1 MESENSSLTGAKNK
15 MVLASLFL
23 FTIWF
28 IIFYPVYP
36 ELFSTWMNHSNNSH
50 GILVPII
57 SAFLIWQKRKE
68 LSQEKIKSSAW
79 GAVILIVSICLYII
93 AYAGAIAVVCR
104 AMIVFSLI
112 GLVLFN
118 FGKRILNVI
127 AFPLFYLIFM
137 VPVPESIYTLVA
149 FPLQLF
155 ATKISAFLINAFS
168 IPVLR
173 EGNMLYFANTQ
184 LEVAEACSGLRSMTS
199 YIMLSFLFAYMIKKS
214 WRNRI
219 FIILSAVPLALFTN
233 IVRVT
238 GTGVLAHFYGDGVA
252 RSFLHEFSGLIV
264 FALGFVMLFGIYAFL
279 DKIKQN

>member
-1 MESENSSLTGAKNK
+1 VESENSSLTGAKNK

-23 FTIWF
+23 FSIWF
-28 IIFYPVYP
+28 SIFYPVYP

-57 SAFLIWQKRKE
+57 SVFLIWQKRKE
-68 LSQEKIKSSAW
+68 LSREKIGSSAW

-93 AYAGAIAVVCR
+93 AYAGAIAVVSR
-104 AMIVFSLI
+104 AMIVFSLM
-112 GLVLFN
+112 GLILFN
-118 FGKRILNVI
+118 FGRRIFSII

-199 YIMLSFLFAYMIKKS
+199 YIMLSFLFAYMMKKS

-219 FIILSAVPLALFTN
+219 LIILSAIPLALITN
-233 IVRVT
+233 IIRVT
-238 GTGVLAHFYGDGVA
+238 GTGILAHFYGDRAA
-252 RSFLHEFSGLIV
+252 RSFLHEFSGLAV
-264 FALGFVMLFGIYAFL
+264 FALGFMMLLGLYGVL
-279 DKIKQN
+279 NKLTRD